1 MDLSDKVALITGGSG
16 GIGRAV
22 CLELARYGANIVL
35 TYNKNEAK
43 ALNTVKEIED
53 LGKRA
58 GCYKLNLADKVEIS
72 KVVQKMIDDFDT
84 IDILVNNAGI
94 IGENSTF
101 LEIDEKE
108 WDEVL
113 TVNLKGAFLI
123 TQCVLPYM
131 ISNGGGKIV
140 NISSVAG
147 KNGGT
152 MGVHYAASK
161 AGLIGMTFHL
171 ATELIEHN
179 IEVNAIA
186 PGPVDTDLLSPED
199 KARLSCLS
207 PNGRLAKPEE
217 IAHAVRFLIENDY
230 VNGEV
235 LDINAGRYMD

>member
-1 MDLSDKVALITGGSG
+1 MDILNKVALVTGGSG

-22 CLELARYGANIVL
+22 CLELARHGANVVL
-35 TYNKNEAK
+35 TYNKNETK

-58 GCYKLNLADKVEIS
+58 GCYKVNLADKVEIS
-72 KVVQKMIDDFDT
+72 KAVQGIIDDFD
-84 IDILVNNAGI
+84 IVDILVNNAGT
-94 IGENSTF
+94 IGENSTL
-101 LEIDEKE
+101 LEIDEDE

-147 KNGGT
+147 KDGGT

-171 ATELIEHN
+171 ARELMEHN
-179 IEVNAIA
+179 IEVNAVA
-186 PGPVDTDLLSPED
+186 PGPVNTDLLSSED
-199 KARLSCLS
+199 KERLARLS
-207 PNGRLAKPEE
+207 PNGRLANPEE

>member
-35 TYNKNEAK
+35 TYNKNETK

-58 GCYKLNLADKVEIS
+58 GCYKVNLADKVEIS

-113 TVNLKGAFLI
+113 TVNLKGAFFI

-171 ATELIEHN
+171 AMELIEHN

>member
-35 TYNKNEAK
+35 TYNKNETK

-58 GCYKLNLADKVEIS
+58 SCYKVNLADKVEIS

-113 TVNLKGAFLI
+113 TVNLKGAFFI

-171 ATELIEHN
+171 AMELIEHN

>member
-22 CLELARYGANIVL
+22 CLELARHGANIVL

-171 ATELIEHN
+171 AMELIEHN